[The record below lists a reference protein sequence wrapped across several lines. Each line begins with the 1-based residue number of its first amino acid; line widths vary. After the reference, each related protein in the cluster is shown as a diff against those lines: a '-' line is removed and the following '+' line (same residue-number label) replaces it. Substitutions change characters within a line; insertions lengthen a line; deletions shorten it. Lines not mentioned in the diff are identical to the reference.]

1 MKTLASLLVFGLMTS
16 MPATAESSWV
26 YPNDSFDGAL
36 YFGRNLRSF
45 EGITFLEIKVE
56 GDPDGGNGDEN
67 AWNQAF
73 NCKNKLI
80 GAAESLSRSKREK
93 LIMDGF
99 NLLVK
104 SNQSPSEIYMC

>member
-16 MPATAESSWV
+16 MPMPAAAERGWT
-26 YPNDSFDGAL
+26 YINDAADGAL

-45 EGITFLEIKVE
+45 EGITFLEIKAE

-73 NCKNKLI
+73 NCKNKTYMTGGKFEPI
-80 GAAESLSRSKREK
+80 EK
-93 LIMDGF
+93 GKVNYGWFQLAC
-99 NLLVK
+99 K
-104 SNQSPSEIYMC
+104 K